1 MSGLAYRARLL
12 GPQTSLTLRISPVSV
27 AKLTLCLAIC
37 VSSAPALAG
46 DAAAGRS
53 VFQQQ
58 CSICHTAARGD
69 HGGAQGPSLIG
80 VFGRRAAGD
89 STFSYTRALR
99 DARLTWDAATLDRFL
114 ASPST
119 IVPGTAMPVA
129 VADHAQR
136 GNLIAYFASL
146 AASAAQPQAAS
157 APSTPGEPAAALG
170 AASAAEAADWRKD
183 HPGRLHHIDVA
194 TLPPLYASAL
204 ARNPPKLVERPADA
218 QLSLPTGFHVA
229 VFGANFDGPRKML
242 VAANGD
248 ILLSEIDGGR
258 VTVLRPAAD
267 NGGVASRT
275 VFAQGLK
282 RPFGLA
288 FFPDAGHPQWLYVA
302 QTNRVVRYAYT
313 TGDLSARGEP
323 EIVAVLPDTGGH
335 STRDIVFSPNGRRLF
350 VSVGSGSNIAE
361 SMPKK
366 TPDEIRRWEAQHGLG
381 AAWGRETNR
390 AAVLVFELG
399 SKRPGRLFATG
410 LRNCVSLTRQPVT
423 GDLWCT
429 TNERDNLG
437 DDLVPDY
444 STRVKQ
450 GAFYGW
456 PWYYLGANED
466 PRLRGDR
473 PDLQTHVTVP
483 DVLYQSHSAPLG
495 LTFYTATGGASAFPA
510 EYVGD
515 GFVTFH
521 GSWNRD
527 LRTGHKIV
535 RMRMHGGTPT
545 GDYEDFLTGFIVDD
559 GNAWG
564 RPVCTAE
571 LADGSLLMSDDGA
584 GLIYRISYAPGI
596 PP

>member
-1 MSGLAYRARLL
+1 MSELAYQARLL
-12 GPQTSLTLRISPVSV
+12 GPQTSRTLRTSPVTV
-27 AKLTLCLAIC
+27 AKLTLCFAIC
-37 VSSAPALAG
+37 VSSAPVFAG

-89 STFSYTRALR
+89 STFSYTQALR

-146 AASAAQPQAAS
+146 AASAAQPQSAS
-157 APSTPGEPAAALG
+157 AQPQ

-194 TLPPLYASAL
+194 TLPPPYASAP

-229 VFGANFDGPRKML
+229 VFAANFDGPRKML

-258 VTVLRPAAD
+258 VTVLRPAPD

-288 FFPDAGHPQWLYVA
+288 FYPDAGHPQWLYVA

-335 STRDIVFSPNGRRLF
+335 STRDIVFSPDGRRLF

-366 TPDEIRRWEAQHGLG
+366 TPGEIRRWEAQHGLG

-399 SKRPGRLFATG
+399 SKRTGRLFATG

-444 STRVKQ
+444 STRVIH

-473 PDLQTHVTVP
+473 PDLRTHVTVP
-483 DVLYQSHSAPLG
+483 DVLFQSHSAPLG
-495 LTFYTATGGASAFPA
+495 LTFYTATSGASAFPA

-535 RMRMHGGTPT
+535 RMRMHDGAPT

-564 RPVCTAE
+564 RPVCTTE

>member
-1 MSGLAYRARLL
+1 MNELACRARLYE
-12 GPQTSLTLRISPVSV
+12 PRTAVSL
-27 AKLTLCLAIC
+27 AKLMVCLAVC
-37 VSSAPALAG
+37 LPSAPARAG
-46 DAAAGRS
+46 DATAGRS
-53 VFQQQ
+53 VFLQQ
-58 CSICHTAARGD
+58 CSICHTAAPGD
-69 HGGAQGPSLIG
+69 QGGAQGPSLIG

-89 STFSYTRALR
+89 STFTYTQALR

-119 IVPGTAMPVA
+119 NVPGTAMPVA
-129 VADHAQR
+129 VPDDAQR
-136 GNLIAYFASL
+136 GDLIAYFASL
-146 AASAAQPQAAS
+146 AAGA
-157 APSTPGEPAAALG
+157 APSTPREAAAALG
-170 AASAAEAADWRKD
+170 AASAMEAADWRKD
-183 HPGRLHHIDVA
+183 YPGRLHHIDIA
-194 TLPPLYASAL
+194 TLPPPHASAS
-204 ARNPPKLVERPADA
+204 ASNHPKLVERPADA
-218 QLSLPTGFHVA
+218 QLSLPAGFHIA
-229 VFGANFDGPRKML
+229 VFAAKFAGPRKML

-248 ILLSEIDGGR
+248 IILSEIDGGR
-258 VTVLRPAAD
+258 VTVLRPNPD
-267 NGGVASRT
+267 NGGAASRT

-288 FFPDAGHPQWLYVA
+288 FYPDADHPQWVYVA
-302 QTNRVVRYAYT
+302 QTNRVVRYAYA
-313 TGDLSARGEP
+313 TGDSSARSEP
-323 EIVAVLPDTGGH
+323 EIVATLPDTGGH
-335 STRDIVFSPNGRRLF
+335 STRDIVFSPDGRRLF

-366 TPDEIRRWEAQHGLG
+366 TPSEIRRWEAQHGLG
-381 AAWGRETNR
+381 AAWGSETDR
-390 AAVLVFELG
+390 AAVLVFEVG

-444 STRVKQ
+444 STRVKR

-473 PDLQTHVTVP
+473 PDLRTHVTVP
-483 DVLYQSHSAPLG
+483 DVLYQSHSAPLD

-521 GSWNRD
+521 GSWNRAF
-527 LRTGHKIV
+527 RTGHKIV
-535 RMRMHGGTPT
+535 RMRMHGGVPT

-564 RPVCTAE
+564 RPVCTTE

-584 GLIYRISYAPGI
+584 GLIYRISYAVGN